1 MADTHR
7 NSLLHYIRHLIGSD
21 PTADMTDRQL
31 LERFLDQRDETA
43 VEALVRRYGPLVF
56 GVCRRILR
64 NDHTAQDAFQATFLV
79 LIRKAPTLIYC
90 ERLGG
95 WLYRVAYR
103 LALRARANEARRR
116 QREARAARR
125 EADTAGHDSTTSE
138 LVVALEE
145 ELQRLPERHRVP
157 LVLCYLEGKT
167 NEQAALILG
176 CPQGSMSARLAQA
189 RERLR
194 VSLSRRGYTVVAT
207 GISSLLVSAAAE
219 AAVPLPLFSNT
230 VRAALWFFRAE
241 SASTDFVSTQA
252 VTLARQACRAMLV
265 SKLKIPAL
273 ILASAMLGTGATMV
287 LKAAPQTDPP
297 GQVVSQSV
305 PDKRPEKTERLDER
319 LPKDAIARMGTTK
332 LRHGGPVFF
341 AAYTPDGKSLVTA
354 GRDRTVRLWDLATS
368 KEIRRFDWA
377 EAPPDGKEEL
387 SQDEASEKQL
397 QQELDDLALS
407 GKAALS
413 PDAKIV
419 AASRGGLVW
428 LWETASGKKLH
439 CLQTGQKR
447 LVHLA
452 FSINGASLATLSPN
466 GRAFAVWDVVSGRC
480 LRSIQIELPASY
492 DRSGSVF
499 LNDQDAIVSPS
510 FQYVAYQWRDPTGVR
525 QIRIREL
532 ATGKEPPP
540 IHAGGFGGTLA
551 FCFSADEKTLMWDE
565 WYSGNGIV
573 FSEVATGKELR
584 RLGDKRA
591 KDGTYTGR
599 PELTLAI
606 SHSPDGRYLALC
618 RESHTIELWDLGSG
632 KSTYPTGKPTM
643 AQLYHRFPDSVGAL
657 VRPALAFS
665 SDSKMLISSLGGAA
679 LHQFRV
685 DTGKITPE
693 PVSAHRAPV
702 CTLAL
707 SADGKSLATF
717 GSGDPIRFWEWP
729 TGKESKEEGL
739 PATATHVVF
748 ASGGQFA
755 FAVGNQI
762 TFRGNGG
769 AKTWPLA
776 DEDFPPLMA
785 LALSPDGT
793 VLASRNFDNPEVQL
807 WDATGKHRRSLG
819 RLDEGPRFVAD
830 GTREAAGVVVP
841 DVVFSPDG
849 RCLAGAGPRRQLC
862 LWDVDT
868 GNVLWEQPSQAGQ
881 VIERFAFSPSG
892 HMLAS
897 VQADGTVTLY
907 ETSNGAKRAQ
917 LGEADQKNQKVYLS
931 YDYYGRVRVH
941 PTRRTSPVCLAFSPD
956 GRYLAMAKD
965 TPTIHLWDVLEGRQ
979 VGQLK
984 GHEGGVVSLLFSPD
998 GKHLFSGGADTTVLT
1013 WDLARFINR
1022 STGRSA
1028 QLQDPALEALWSDLS
1043 SKDAVQAFTAMR
1055 QLCVSPDEALRLV
1068 KQHVQPARVPTPEKL
1083 ANLIADL
1090 DSSRFER
1097 RRRAETELAEFGEL
1111 AESALRQALAEGPP
1125 LNLRQRLEQLL
1136 DRMSNVPPIT
1146 KLRELR
1152 AVEVLELIGTPEAH
1166 QVLEGL
1172 AGGTA
1177 TARLTQQAKKAIHRL
1192 GQQPP
1197 TGQ

>member
-1 MADTHR
+1 MAEPPS
-7 NSLLHYIRHLIGSD
+7 NSFLNYIRHLIGSD
-21 PTADMTDRQL
+21 PAADMSDRQL
-31 LERFLDQRDETA
+31 LERFLADRDETA

-56 GVCRRILR
+56 GVCRRVLH
-64 NDHTAQDAFQATFLV
+64 DTHAAEDAFQATFLV
-79 LIRKAPTLIYC
+79 LIRKASTLIRC

-103 LALRARANEARRR
+103 LALRARANEASRR
-116 QREARAARR
+116 QREAQAARR
-125 EADTAGHDSTTSE
+125 EADNTCHNSTSSD

-145 ELQRLPERHRVP
+145 ELQKLPEKHRVP

-167 NEQAALILG
+167 NEQAAQILG
-176 CPQGSMSARLAQA
+176 CPRGSMSARLTQA

-194 VSLSRRGYTVVAT
+194 ACLDRRGYAVPSAGLAVLLASAT
-207 GISSLLVSAAAE
+207 AE
-219 AAVPLPLFSNT
+219 AAVPLPLFANT
-230 VRAALWFFRAE
+230 VRAALWFTRKEA
-241 SASTDFVSTQA
+241 ATTGFVSTQA
-252 VTLARQACRAMLV
+252 LALAQEACRAMFL
-265 SKLKIPAL
+265 SKLKLPAL
-273 ILASAMLGTGATMV
+273 LVAAAMLGTGATML
-287 LKAAPQTDPP
+287 LKAAPQTEPP
-297 GQVVSQSV
+297 APVVDQSPPV
-305 PDKRPEKTERLDER
+305 KRLENVERLGER
-319 LPKDAIARMGTTK
+319 LPKDALARMGTTN
-332 LRHGGPVFF
+332 LRHGGTVFF
-341 AAYTPDGKSLVTA
+341 AAYTPDGKALVTA

-377 EAPPDGKEEL
+377 ETPPDGKEEL
-387 SQDEASEKQL
+387 SQEEASEKQL
-397 QQELDDLALS
+397 QQELDDYALS

-413 PDAKIV
+413 PDAKLV
-419 AASRGGLVW
+419 AASRGGFVW
-428 LWETASGKKLH
+428 LWETASGKRLH

-452 FSINGASLATLSPN
+452 FSTDNASLATLSPN

-480 LRSIQIELPASY
+480 LRSIQTELPTSY
-492 DRSGSVF
+492 DRSGSVL

-525 QIRIREL
+525 QIHIREL

-540 IHAGGFGGTLA
+540 IHAGGFGGTLT

-565 WYSGNGIV
+565 WYTGGGIV
-573 FSEVATGKELR
+573 FSDVATGKELR

-591 KDGTYTGR
+591 KDGTNPGR
-599 PELTLAI
+599 PEQTLAI
-606 SHSPDGRYLALC
+606 SLSPDGRYLDLC
-618 RESHTIELWDLGSG
+618 RESHTIELWDLRTS

-643 AQLYHRFPDSVGAL
+643 AQLYHRFPDSVGAR
-657 VRPALAFS
+657 VHPALSFS
-665 SDSKMLISSLGGAA
+665 RDSKMLISSLGGAA
-679 LHQFRV
+679 LHQFHV
-685 DTGKITPE
+685 DTGKLIRE
-693 PVSAHRAPV
+693 PGNAPRAPV

-717 GSGDPIRFWEWP
+717 GSGDPIRFWDWT
-729 TGKESKEEGL
+729 TGKESRQEGL

-762 TFRGNGG
+762 TFRGKDGT
-769 AKTWPLA
+769 KTWRLT

-868 GNVLWEQPSQAGQ
+868 GNLIWEQPSQAGQ
-881 VIERFAFSPSG
+881 VIERFTFSPSG

-897 VQADGTVTLY
+897 VQTDGTVTLY
-907 ETSNGAKRAQ
+907 EAGSGARRTQ
-917 LGEADQKNQKVYLS
+917 LGEADQKNQKIYLS
-931 YDYYGRVRVH
+931 YDYYGRVRIH
-941 PTRRTSPVCLAFSPD
+941 PTRRVSPVCLAFSPD

-965 TPTIHLWDVLEGRQ
+965 TPTIHLWDVLDGRQ

-1013 WDLARFINR
+1013 WDLSRFI
-1022 STGRSA
+1022 SQSAGRGA
-1028 QLQDPALEALWSDLS
+1028 RLQGPALEALWSDLS

-1055 QLCVSPDEALRLV
+1055 QLCASPDEAISLL
-1068 KQHVQPARVPTPEKL
+1068 KQRVRPARAPKPEQL
-1083 ANLIADL
+1083 ANLIVDL

-1097 RRRAETELAEFGEL
+1097 RRRAETELVEFGEL
-1111 AESALRQALAEGPP
+1111 AEPALRQALAEGPP
-1125 LNLRQRLEQLL
+1125 LNVRQRLEQLL
-1136 DRMSNVPPIT
+1136 NRLSNVPPT
-1146 KLRELR
+1146 AKLRELR
-1152 AVEVLELIGTPEAH
+1152 AVEVLELIGNPEAR
-1166 QVLEGL
+1166 QVLERL

-1177 TARLTQQAKKAIHRL
+1177 TARLTRQANKAIHRQ
-1192 GQQPP
+1192 GQ
-1197 TGQ
+1197 